1 MYAKL
6 QNMEDILIQLILKV
20 LSEISYR
27 QGRRQT
33 RIMQGLLINKGKS
46 SLSRKVGML
55 LFEH

>member
-1 MYAKL
+1 
-6 QNMEDILIQLILKV
+6 MEDILIQLILKV